1 MLSSSDESTMPA
13 GSRPVLIG
21 YEGGPL
27 CLTRSLPDIVYVAEF
42 DNPEAI
48 DVGEG
53 GLRPR
58 RVRLRLAPTLAV
70 VSAVIVVW
78 GIWAAVVGLQAFGAV
93 RTAERDIRTLQRAV
107 DLDRYLDGDLDQ
119 GVDQAIES
127 LRRAEARLESIALK
141 PIVVVPFFG
150 RQLRSA
156 RSLVSSGL
164 EVAQSAQ
171 ESGLRLREILDDG
184 TDLDLHDQ
192 LLMAASELESMAAT
206 LRGVDLGPDQGLVD
220 RLRDGREEFD
230 VQLSDLEG
238 VLDEGARFL
247 GAFGELLLG
256 PEDHLLLIANNA
268 EMRAGSGM
276 ILTTGVLRT
285 SDGQIVLS
293 DLGSSFFRNL
303 NKGEVELTTTYEDHF
318 KFLQPEAE
326 WRNLAVTPRFPETA
340 ESALRMWEAATGE
353 ALDGA
358 LLVDP
363 FFLKALLAGTGPLDV
378 DGKIISENNVIEYLL
393 HDQYLDFDVD
403 FSNAERR
410 AQERLVAAAALT
422 QLHRGQ
428 LDVAKL
434 VPALLSAAEGRHIML
449 WSPDDDRQRAWSEA
463 GVDGGLTADSLAVSV
478 SNRSP
483 SKLDYF
489 IELRAG
495 IGSEAVGGV
504 REIELMIVIDN
515 TVDASSEP
523 VYVVGPVAGSTAIPG
538 EYVGLVTLNLP
549 GAATGAR
556 FDGVEDLS
564 VAGADGPT
572 RIIATTVR
580 VLAGERVTLT
590 ARFALPLSQETI
602 EIEPSA
608 RPDPIGWVA
617 GETRI
622 RDGRRWTLDLDTLTE
637 LRVLR

>member
-1 MLSSSDESTMPA
+1 M
-13 GSRPVLIG
+13 
-21 YEGGPL
+21 
-27 CLTRSLPDIVYVAEF
+27 
-42 DNPEAI
+42 
-48 DVGEG
+48 
-53 GLRPR
+53 
-58 RVRLRLAPTLAV
+58 
-70 VSAVIVVW
+70 
-78 GIWAAVVGLQAFGAV
+78 
-93 RTAERDIRTLQRAV
+93 
-107 DLDRYLDGDLDQ
+107 
-119 GVDQAIES
+119 
-127 LRRAEARLESIALK
+127 
-141 PIVVVPFFG
+141 
-150 RQLRSA
+150 
-156 RSLVSSGL
+156 
-164 EVAQSAQ
+164 
-171 ESGLRLREILDDG
+171 
-184 TDLDLHDQ
+184 
-192 LLMAASELESMAAT
+192 
-206 LRGVDLGPDQGLVD
+206 
-220 RLRDGREEFD
+220 
-230 VQLSDLEG
+230 
-238 VLDEGARFL
+238 
-247 GAFGELLLG
+247 
-256 PEDHLLLIANNA
+256 
-268 EMRAGSGM
+268 
-276 ILTTGVLRT
+276 
-285 SDGQIVLS
+285 
-293 DLGSSFFRNL
+293 
-303 NKGEVELTTTYEDHF
+303 
-318 KFLQPEAE
+318 
-326 WRNLAVTPRFPETA
+326 
-340 ESALRMWEAATGE
+340 
-353 ALDGA
+353 
-358 LLVDP
+358 
-363 FFLKALLAGTGPLDV
+363 
-378 DGKIISENNVIEYLL
+378 
-393 HDQYLDFDVD
+393 
-403 FSNAERR
+403 
-410 AQERLVAAAALT
+410 
-422 QLHRGQ
+422 
-428 LDVAKL
+428 AKL

-463 GVDGGLTADSLAVSV
+463 GVDGELTADSLAVSV